1 MRVAG
6 RFPWS
11 TMGLHAADCHSLR
24 PGGSL
29 CRTSCTICEQL
40 GALRLYRCQ
49 RCGRVVLI
57 CSRCDCNQRYC
68 AGDCAQQARR
78 ESLRHAGQRY
88 QQTRRGKHK
97 HAARM
102 DRYRQGQTQKVTHQT
117 PPPPG
122 ASVPTSPSGASLLP
136 EQEDSDVLQQPVP
149 ILPSALVSPHAS
161 LVRAPSPRPTT
172 AVAAETTQ
180 GLPVACHFCGCARSP
195 LVRRE
200 SLCDL
205 RRRLAQRAARAAS
218 PPSTSQRSPPCVI
231 PS

>member
-11 TMGLHAADCHSLR
+11 TMGLRNADCHSLR

-29 CRTSCTICEQL
+29 CRTGCSVCEQL

-68 AGDCAQQARR
+68 ADDCAQQARR
-78 ESLRHAGQRY
+78 ESLRRAGQRY
-88 QQTRRGKHK
+88 QQTHRGKCK

-102 DRYRQGQTQKVTHQT
+102 DRYRKGQTQKVTHQT
-117 PPPPG
+117 PLASR
-122 ASVPTSPSGASLLP
+122 ASVPTSPSGASPLP

-149 ILPSALVSPHAS
+149 ILPSTLVPPQSS
-161 LVRAPSPRPTT
+161 LVRASALRAATAPTE
-172 AVAAETTQ
+172 ETTP
-180 GLPVACHFCGCARSP
+180 GPLHRCHFCGSTCSP
-195 LVRRE
+195 LVRRD